1 MTAAA
6 AAAQVMAGA
15 WRDVS
20 PQKYA
25 NDTKLV
31 NQTDFVV

>member
-1 MTAAA
+1 MTAAAAAA

-20 PQKYA
+20 PQS
-25 NDTKLV
+25 TL
-31 NQTDFVV
+31 